1 MDRFILPDMKISIE
15 EAFLSEMPTEEVV
28 GYLRQKIETGVKLTG
43 RELIEFVISPLSVR
57 GEIGKQ
63 DLVEKLLELSD
74 KLDEKRKRF
83 VLSGLAIGGDRFIS
97 EDALSK
103 IRRRLTIT
111 RVVMMFEKEKEI
123 QTC

>member
-1 MDRFILPDMKISIE
+1 M
-15 EAFLSEMPTEEVV
+15 SEMPTEEVV

-83 VLSGLAIGGDRFIS
+83 VLSGMAVVSDKIIS
-97 EDALSK
+97 EETLTK
-103 IRRRLTIT
+103 IRRMR
-111 RVVMMFEKEKEI
+111 K
-123 QTC
+123 